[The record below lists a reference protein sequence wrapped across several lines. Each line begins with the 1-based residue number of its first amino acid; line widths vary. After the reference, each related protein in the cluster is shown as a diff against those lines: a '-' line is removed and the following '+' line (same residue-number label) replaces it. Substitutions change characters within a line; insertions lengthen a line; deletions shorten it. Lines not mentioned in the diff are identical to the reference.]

1 MPPKAS
7 AAHHAPSPSPPPH
20 INHAQDLLVIQD
32 LVDTLDQIPSEL
44 TRVHSDLNE
53 LGAVL
58 YSTLV
63 SLEKKLHV
71 LIGWIQDP
79 TVTSEKRF
87 ELLQEIAE
95 EAARYKLG
103 GDDKIRVAAGAC
115 DGIMN
120 HQKHISTLLK
130 AATLLNPSPP
140 SPYSQA
146 LTLPFP
152 APAPTGRRV
161 ARAVNSPF
169 GGKGYSGTNAGGPSE
184 SRVGDTPT
192 KQKKRSR
199 VQQLGA
205 RDDDESSSAGGGQK
219 KVVKRR
225 KQNRATSP
233 TESVVSTSGFG
244 GKPIEPRT
252 ARQLAAAANRA
263 RREAED
269 MNSDTESR
277 TGNDDGPSTASNGN
291 GKKSGPPMQPSFSTD
306 SKGLG
311 LDVGSR
317 EGSRSAQATPT
328 MGYASTLPSQGD
340 KRPSRRGGKRPNNAA
355 NAQDNEEEEDEDVYE
370 DRRDA
375 QVADMFEDGGAGG
388 EEVDSNVYCTCKQV
402 SYGEM
407 IGCDDDDCEIEW
419 YHIACLGLDKTPE
432 GNWICPTC
440 AERRRKQPKA
450 KKATRGRARK

>member
-20 INHAQDLLVIQD
+20 INHGQDLLVIQD
-32 LVDTLDQIPSEL
+32 IADTLDQIPPEL

-63 SLEKKLHV
+63 SLEKKLHT

-79 TVTSEKRF
+79 TVASEKRF

-130 AATLLNPSPP
+130 SSTLLNPSPP

-169 GGKGYSGTNAGGPSE
+169 GGKGYSGSNVGPSE
-184 SRVGDTPT
+184 TRVGDTPT

-205 RDDDESSSAGGGQK
+205 RDDDESSSAGGGPK

-225 KQNRATSP
+225 KQNRAVSP

-244 GKPIEPRT
+244 GKPVEPRT

-269 MNSDTESR
+269 VNSDTESR
-277 TGNDDGPSTASNGN
+277 TGNDDGPSTT
-291 GKKSGPPMQPSFSTD
+291 KKSGPLMQPTFSTD

-317 EGSRSAQATPT
+317 EGSRSANATPT
-328 MGYASTLPSQGD
+328 LAYASTLPSQTD
-340 KRPSRRGGKRPNNAA
+340 VKRPSRRGGKRPNAAA
-355 NAQDNEEEEDEDVYE
+355 NENDDEEEEDVYE

-375 QVADMFEDGGAGG
+375 QVADMFEDGGGAGD
-388 EEVDSNVYCTCKQV
+388 EVDSNVYCTCKQV

-440 AERRRKQPKA
+440 AERRRKQPKV